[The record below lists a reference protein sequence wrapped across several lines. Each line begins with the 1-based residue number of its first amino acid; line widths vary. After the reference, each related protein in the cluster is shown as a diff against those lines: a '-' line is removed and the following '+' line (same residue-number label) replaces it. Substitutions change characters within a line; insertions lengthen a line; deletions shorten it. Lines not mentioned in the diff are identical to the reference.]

1 MISERDIAIL
11 DFCFKQDRDTLTEKD
26 WNAMD
31 KIQSDN
37 PNWDTFKKATKL
49 DVERKRKNE

>member
-11 DFCFKQDRDTLTEKD
+11 DFCFKQDCDTLTEKD
-26 WNAMD
+26 WNEMD